1 MDDWIHIDTHCNK
14 RVLLVCWFVF
24 GATDF
29 TVKENIIHSLVSEA
43 IFLII
48 RFESYLLAGGM

>member
-14 RVLLVCWFVF
+14 RVLLVYWFIF

-43 IFLII
+43 IF
-48 RFESYLLAGGM
+48 FTYLL